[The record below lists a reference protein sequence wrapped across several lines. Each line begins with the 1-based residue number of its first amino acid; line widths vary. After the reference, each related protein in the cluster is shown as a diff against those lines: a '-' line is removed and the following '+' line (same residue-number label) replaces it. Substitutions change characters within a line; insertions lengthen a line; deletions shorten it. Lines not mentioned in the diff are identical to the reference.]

1 MNVHVDGG
9 GVFSDDDD
17 DSGLLDTVYV
27 THPSKLPPKMGG
39 WDNIYSKT
47 IALANT
53 HF

>member
-17 DSGLLDTVYV
+17 DDFGLLDTIYV

-39 WDNIYSKT
+39 VR
-47 IALANT
+47 
-53 HF
+53 